1 MKNRFNM
8 ISEGGTMSPQ
18 EEGPRLQIVDVTEEY
33 HGKPKIVVVGIGG
46 CGCNAIDRM
55 LSADIVGVE
64 YIAMNTDLQA
74 LQNCEPD
81 LKVQLGP
88 KLTGGLGAGGNVETG
103 ESSAEES
110 RDEIEES
117 LQDASMVFIAAGMGG
132 GTGTGAAPV
141 VARIARDQSAVTVG
155 VVTRPFEIEGA
166 VKKNRAEQG
175 ISALRKEV
183 DTLIVIPNDSLR
195 REAGDEETLYDAF
208 ERGNRTLKDAVEGIA
223 NIISSPG
230 LMNLDFQDIKK
241 VITTGGGAMMGTG
254 CCNGE
259 HRASEAASRAI
270 SDPLLENVSI
280 EGAKSLLVS
289 IQASSGMKFSEFHEA
304 VEIVTKAVGPQA
316 DVSLGTSIVDSME
329 DRLKVTVI
337 ATGFGE
343 VEDSEMDALE
353 MRLGEGLKNGSDN
366 RELERDRMPFIL
378 GAARTSAKEE
388 RRKQPPFFKR

>member
-1 MKNRFNM
+1 M
-8 ISEGGTMSPQ
+8 ISQ
-18 EEGPRLQIVDVTEEY
+18 EEGPRLQIVDVAEEF
-33 HGKPKIVVVGIGG
+33 HGKPKIVVIGIGG

-55 LSADIVGVE
+55 LSADIIGVE
-64 YIAMNTDLQA
+64 YIALNTDLQA

-117 LQDASMVFIAAGMGG
+117 LQDCSMVFIAAGMGG

-141 VARIARDQSAVTVG
+141 VARIARDLNAITVG
-155 VVTRPFEIEGA
+155 VVTRPFEIEGS

-195 REAGDEETLYDAF
+195 REAGDDETLSNAL

-259 HRASEAASRAI
+259 HRATEAASRAI

-280 EGAKSLLVS
+280 EGAQSLLVS
-289 IQASSGMKFSEFHEA
+289 IQASSSMKFAEFHEA

-316 DVSLGTSIVDSME
+316 DVSLGTSIVESMG
-329 DRLKVTVI
+329 DKLKVTVI

-343 VEDSEMDALE
+343 VEEMDIDSEDT
-353 MRLGEGLKNGSDN
+353 RLLEGLKGKSPA
-366 RELERDRMPFIL
+366 REIERDRVPFIL
-378 GAARTSAKEE
+378 GGNRNSGKEE
-388 RRKQPPFFKR
+388 RKKHPPFFRS

>member
-1 MKNRFNM
+1 M
-8 ISEGGTMSPQ
+8 IPQ
-18 EEGPRLQIVDVTEEY
+18 QEGPRLQIVDVKEEY
-33 HGKPKIVVVGIGG
+33 RGKPKIVVTGIGG
-46 CGCNAIDRM
+46 CGCNALDRM

-64 YIAMNTDLQA
+64 YIAMNTDLQS
-74 LQNCEPD
+74 LNNCEAH
-81 LKVQLGP
+81 LTVQLGF
-88 KLTGGLGAGGNVETG
+88 KLTGGLGAGGNCETG

-110 RDEIEES
+110 RNEIEES
-117 LQDASMVFIAAGMGG
+117 LKDSSMVFIAAGMGG

-141 VARIARDQSAVTVG
+141 VARIARELGAITIG
-155 VVTRPFEIEGA
+155 VVTRPFEIEGS
-166 VKKNRAEQG
+166 VKKSRAEQG
-175 ISALRKEV
+175 ISTLRKEV

-195 REAGDEETLYDAF
+195 REAGEEETLINAF
-208 ERGNRTLKDAVEGIA
+208 ERGNKTLKDAVEGIA

-270 SDPLLENVSI
+270 SDPLLENISI

-289 IQASSGMKFSEFHEA
+289 VQASSSMKFSEFHEA

-316 DVSLGTSIVDSME
+316 DVSLGTSVIE
-329 DRLKVTVI
+329 DMGDLLKVTVI

-343 VEDSEMDALE
+343 VEDSDMDTLDL
-353 MRLGEGLKNGSDN
+353 RLPERLQTHSISGSSERNGI
-366 RELERDRMPFIL
+366 PFIL
-378 GAARTSAKEE
+378 GSTRSSSKED
-388 RRKQPPFFKR
+388 RKKHPPFLRR

>member
-195 REAGDEETLYDAF
+195 REAGDEETLHDAL

-343 VEDSEMDALE
+343 VEDSEMDALD
-353 MRLGEGLKNGSDN
+353 MRLGEGLKNGSEN

>member
-1 MKNRFNM
+1 ML
-8 ISEGGTMSPQ
+8 PQ

-55 LSADIVGVE
+55 LSADIIGVE

-110 RDEIEES
+110 RDEIVES
-117 LQDASMVFIAAGMGG
+117 LQDSSMVFIAAGMGG

-141 VARIARDQSAVTVG
+141 VARIARELSAITVG

-195 REAGDEETLYDAF
+195 REAGDEETLSDAF

-289 IQASSGMKFSEFHEA
+289 IQASSGMKFAEFHEA
-304 VEIVTKAVGPQA
+304 VEIVTKAVGEQA
-316 DVSLGTSIVDSME
+316 DVSLGTSIVESME

-343 VEDSEMDALE
+343 VDDTDLDSIDLRFSD
-353 MRLGEGLKNGSDN
+353 RLKSDSSEN
-366 RELERDRMPFIL
+366 VSDRERMPFIL
-378 GAARTSAKEE
+378 GTARTGEKEE
-388 RRKQPPFFKR
+388 RKKQPPFFKR

>member
-1 MKNRFNM
+1 M
-8 ISEGGTMSPQ
+8 ISQ
-18 EEGPRLQIVDVTEEY
+18 EEGPRLQIVDVTEEF

-55 LSADIVGVE
+55 LNADIIGVE
-64 YIAMNTDLQA
+64 YIALNTDLQA

-110 RDEIEES
+110 RDEILES
-117 LQDASMVFIAAGMGG
+117 LQDCSMVFIAAGMGG

-141 VARIARDQSAVTVG
+141 VARIARDLNAITVG
-155 VVTRPFEIEGA
+155 VVTRPFEIEGS

-195 REAGDEETLYDAF
+195 REAGEDETLSNAF

-259 HRASEAASRAI
+259 HRASEAAGRAI

-280 EGAKSLLVS
+280 EGAQSLLVS
-289 IQASSGMKFSEFHEA
+289 IQASSSMKFAEFHEA

-316 DVSLGTSIVDSME
+316 DVSLGTSIVESM
-329 DRLKVTVI
+329 DDKLKVTVI

-343 VEDSEMDALE
+343 VEDMELDSDDI
-353 MRLGEGLKNGSDN
+353 RLPEGLKAKNSS
-366 RELERDRMPFIL
+366 RETERDRIPFML
-378 GAARTSAKEE
+378 GTARNSGKEE
-388 RRKQPPFFKR
+388 RKKHPPFFRS

>member
-1 MKNRFNM
+1 ML
-8 ISEGGTMSPQ
+8 PQ
-18 EEGPRLQIVDVTEEY
+18 EDGPRLQIVDVTEEF

-55 LSADIVGVE
+55 LGADIIGVE

-74 LQNCEPD
+74 LQNCEAD

-110 RDEIEES
+110 KDEIIES
-117 LQDASMVFIAAGMGG
+117 MQDCSMVFIAAGMGG

-141 VARIARDQSAVTVG
+141 VARIARELSAITVG

-166 VKKNRAEQG
+166 VKKNRSEQG

-195 REAGDEETLYDAF
+195 REAGDEETLFNAF

-259 HRASEAASRAI
+259 HRASEAATRAI

-289 IQASSGMKFSEFHEA
+289 IQASAAMKFSEFHEA
-304 VEIVTKAVGPQA
+304 VEIVTRAVGPQA
-316 DVSLGTSIVDSME
+316 DVSLGTSIVESME

-343 VEDSEMDALE
+343 VEDHDLDSLD
-353 MRLGEGLKNGSDN
+353 MRLADSLSGQSSVRAMEREGV
-366 RELERDRMPFIL
+366 PFIL
-378 GAARTSAKEE
+378 GAARTSDKED
-388 RRKQPPFFKR
+388 RKKQPPFFRR

>member
-1 MKNRFNM
+1 ML
-8 ISEGGTMSPQ
+8 PQ

-55 LSADIVGVE
+55 LSADIIGVE

-110 RDEIEES
+110 RDEIVES
-117 LQDASMVFIAAGMGG
+117 LQDSSMVFIAGGMGG

-141 VARIARDQSAVTVG
+141 VARIARELSAITVG

-195 REAGDEETLYDAF
+195 REAGDEETLSDAF

-259 HRASEAASRAI
+259 QRASEAASRAI

-289 IQASSGMKFSEFHEA
+289 IQASSGMKFAEFHEA
-304 VEIVTKAVGPQA
+304 VEIVTKAVGEQA
-316 DVSLGTSIVDSME
+316 DVSLGTSIVESME

-343 VEDSEMDALE
+343 VDDNDLDSLD
-353 MRLGEGLKNGSDN
+353 MRFSDRLNSDSVENVGN
-366 RELERDRMPFIL
+366 RERMPFIL
-378 GAARTSAKEE
+378 GTARTGEKED
-388 RRKQPPFFKR
+388 RKKQPPFFKR

>member
-1 MKNRFNM
+1 MMSKGGNM
-8 ISEGGTMSPQ
+8 LPQ

-55 LSADIVGVE
+55 LGADIVGVE

-74 LQNCEPD
+74 LHNCQAD

-117 LQDASMVFIAAGMGG
+117 LQDCSMVFIASGMGG

-141 VARIARDQSAVTVG
+141 VARIARDLNAITVG

-195 REAGDEETLYDAF
+195 REAGEDETLRDAF

-259 HRASEAASRAI
+259 HRASEAARRAI

-289 IQASSGMKFSEFHEA
+289 IQASSGMKFAEFHEA

-343 VEDSEMDALE
+343 VDDPDMDAID
-353 MRLGEGLKNGSDN
+353 MRLGERFVTQNALIEPEK
-366 RELERDRMPFIL
+366 DRLPFMM
-378 GAARTSAKEE
+378 GTAKAQEKE
-388 RRKQPPFFKR
+388 DRKKQPPFFRR

>member
-1 MKNRFNM
+1 M
-8 ISEGGTMSPQ
+8 ISQ
-18 EEGPRLQIVDVTEEY
+18 EEGPRLQIVDVAEEF
-33 HGKPKIVVVGIGG
+33 HGKPKIVVIGIGG

-55 LSADIVGVE
+55 LNADIIGVE
-64 YIAMNTDLQA
+64 YIALNTDLQA

-117 LQDASMVFIAAGMGG
+117 LQDCSMVFIAAGMGG

-141 VARIARDQSAVTVG
+141 VARIARDLNAITVG
-155 VVTRPFEIEGA
+155 VVTRPFEIEGS

-195 REAGDEETLYDAF
+195 REAGDDETLSNAL

-259 HRASEAASRAI
+259 HRATEAASRAI

-280 EGAKSLLVS
+280 EGAQSLLVS
-289 IQASSGMKFSEFHEA
+289 IQASSSMKFAEFHEA

-316 DVSLGTSIVDSME
+316 DVSLGTSIVESMG
-329 DRLKVTVI
+329 DKLKVTVI

-343 VEDSEMDALE
+343 VEEMDIDSEDT
-353 MRLGEGLKNGSDN
+353 RLLEGLKGKSPA
-366 RELERDRMPFIL
+366 REIERDRVPFIL
-378 GAARTSAKEE
+378 GGNRNSGKEE
-388 RRKQPPFFKR
+388 RKKHPPFFRS

>member
-1 MKNRFNM
+1 MNRGGNM
-8 ISEGGTMSPQ
+8 ISQ
-18 EEGPRLQIVDVTEEY
+18 EEGPRLQIVDVAEEF

-55 LSADIVGVE
+55 LSADIIGVE
-64 YIAMNTDLQA
+64 YIALNTDLQA

-117 LQDASMVFIAAGMGG
+117 LQDCSMVFIAAGMGG

-141 VARIARDQSAVTVG
+141 VARIARDLNAITVG
-155 VVTRPFEIEGA
+155 VVTRPFEIEGS

-195 REAGDEETLYDAF
+195 REAGDDETLSNAL

-280 EGAKSLLVS
+280 EGAQSLLVS
-289 IQASSGMKFSEFHEA
+289 IQASSSMKFAEFHEA

-316 DVSLGTSIVDSME
+316 DVSLGTSIVESMG
-329 DRLKVTVI
+329 DKLKVTVI

-343 VEDSEMDALE
+343 VEEMILDSDDI
-353 MRLGEGLKNGSDN
+353 RLPEGLKVKSSS
-366 RELERDRMPFIL
+366 REIERDRVPFIL
-378 GAARTSAKEE
+378 GGNRNGGKEE
-388 RRKQPPFFKR
+388 RKKHPPFFRS

>member
-1 MKNRFNM
+1 M
-8 ISEGGTMSPQ
+8 IPQ
-18 EEGPRLQIVDVTEEY
+18 EKGPRLQIVDVTEEY

-55 LSADIVGVE
+55 LNADIVGVE

-74 LQNCEPD
+74 LQNCDPD

-110 RDEIEES
+110 RDEIVES
-117 LQDASMVFIAAGMGG
+117 LQDCSMVFIAAGMGG

-141 VARIARDQSAVTVG
+141 VSRIARDLNAITVG
-155 VVTRPFEIEGA
+155 VVTRPFEIEGSI
-166 VKKNRAEQG
+166 KKNRAEQG

-195 REAGDEETLYDAF
+195 REAGDDETLSNAL

-280 EGAKSLLVS
+280 EGAQSLLVS
-289 IQASSGMKFSEFHEA
+289 IQASSSMKFAEFHDA

-316 DVSLGTSIVDSME
+316 DVSLGTSIVESMG
-329 DRLKVTVI
+329 DKLKVTVI

-343 VEDSEMDALE
+343 VEDTEIDPVDI
-353 MRLGEGLKNGSDN
+353 RLPHEIKTNTVN
-366 RELERDRMPFIL
+366 RDLERGRIPFIL
-378 GAARTSAKEE
+378 GAARSSGKEE
-388 RRKQPPFFKR
+388 RKKQPPFFRS

>member
-1 MKNRFNM
+1 M
-8 ISEGGTMSPQ
+8 IPQ
-18 EEGPRLQIVDVTEEY
+18 EKGPRLQIVDVTEEY

-55 LSADIVGVE
+55 LNADIVGVE

-74 LQNCEPD
+74 LQNCDPD

-110 RDEIEES
+110 RDEIVES
-117 LQDASMVFIAAGMGG
+117 LQDCSMVFIAAGMGG

-141 VARIARDQSAVTVG
+141 VSRIARDLNAITVG
-155 VVTRPFEIEGA
+155 VVTRPFEIEGSI
-166 VKKNRAEQG
+166 KKNRAEQG

-195 REAGDEETLYDAF
+195 REAGDDETLSNAL

-280 EGAKSLLVS
+280 EGAQSLLVS
-289 IQASSGMKFSEFHEA
+289 IQASSSMKFAEFHDA

-316 DVSLGTSIVDSME
+316 DVSLGTSIVESMG
-329 DRLKVTVI
+329 DKLKVTVI

-343 VEDSEMDALE
+343 VEDTEIDPVDI
-353 MRLGEGLKNGSDN
+353 RLPHEIKTHTAN
-366 RELERDRMPFIL
+366 RDLERGRIPFIL
-378 GAARTSAKEE
+378 GAARSSGKEE
-388 RRKQPPFFKR
+388 RKKQPPFFRS

>member
-1 MKNRFNM
+1 
-8 ISEGGTMSPQ
+8 
-18 EEGPRLQIVDVTEEY
+18 
-33 HGKPKIVVVGIGG
+33 
-46 CGCNAIDRM
+46 
-55 LSADIVGVE
+55 
-64 YIAMNTDLQA
+64 MNTDLQA

-110 RDEIEES
+110 RDEIYES
-117 LQDASMVFIAAGMGG
+117 LQDCSMIFIAAGMGG

-141 VARIARDQSAVTVG
+141 VARIAKDLNAVTVG
-155 VVTRPFEIEGA
+155 VVTRPFEIEGS

-195 REAGDEETLYDAF
+195 REAGDDETLSNAL

-280 EGAKSLLVS
+280 EGAQSLLVS
-289 IQASSGMKFSEFHEA
+289 IQASSSMKFAEFHEA

-316 DVSLGTSIVDSME
+316 DVSLGTSIVESM
-329 DRLKVTVI
+329 DDKLKVTVI
-337 ATGFGE
+337 ATGFGDVDD
-343 VEDSEMDALE
+343 VELDSIDLRFPDSM
-353 MRLGEGLKNGSDN
+353 KSQSVV
-366 RELERDRMPFIL
+366 RENERDRIPFIL
-378 GAARTSAKEE
+378 GTARSSSKED
-388 RRKQPPFFKR
+388 RKKQPPFFRR

>member
-1 MKNRFNM
+1 M
-8 ISEGGTMSPQ
+8 IPQ
-18 EEGPRLQIVDVTEEY
+18 EKGPRLQIVDVTEEY

-55 LSADIVGVE
+55 LNADIVGVE
-64 YIAMNTDLQA
+64 YIGMNTDLQA

-110 RDEIEES
+110 RDEIVES
-117 LQDASMVFIAAGMGG
+117 LQDCSMVFIAAGMGG

-141 VARIARDQSAVTVG
+141 VARIARDLNAITVG
-155 VVTRPFEIEGA
+155 VVTRPFEIEGS

-195 REAGDEETLYDAF
+195 REAGDDETLFNAL

-280 EGAKSLLVS
+280 EGAQSLLVS
-289 IQASSGMKFSEFHEA
+289 IQASSGMKFAEFHEA

-316 DVSLGTSIVDSME
+316 DVSLGTSIVESMG
-329 DRLKVTVI
+329 DKLKVTVI

-343 VEDSEMDALE
+343 VEDTEIDSVNL
-353 MRLGEGLKNGSDN
+353 RLPESLQSKSIARDI
-366 RELERDRMPFIL
+366 ERDRIPFIL
-378 GAARTSAKEE
+378 GASRTGGKEE
-388 RRKQPPFFKR
+388 RKKQPPFFRR

>member
-1 MKNRFNM
+1 M
-8 ISEGGTMSPQ
+8 IPQ
-18 EEGPRLQIVDVTEEY
+18 EKGPRLQIVDVTEEY
-33 HGKPKIVVVGIGG
+33 HGKPKIIVVGIGG

-55 LSADIVGVE
+55 LNADIVGVE

-110 RDEIEES
+110 RDEIVES
-117 LQDASMVFIAAGMGG
+117 LQDCSMVFIAAGMGG

-141 VARIARDQSAVTVG
+141 VGRIARELNAITVG
-155 VVTRPFEIEGA
+155 VVTRPFEIEGSI
-166 VKKNRAEQG
+166 KKNRAEQG

-195 REAGDEETLYDAF
+195 REAGDDETLSNAL

-280 EGAKSLLVS
+280 EGAQSLLVS
-289 IQASSGMKFSEFHEA
+289 IQASSSMKFAEFHEA

-316 DVSLGTSIVDSME
+316 DVSLGTSIVESM
-329 DRLKVTVI
+329 DDKLKVTVI

-343 VEDSEMDALE
+343 IEDTEIDSVDI
-353 MRLGEGLKNGSDN
+353 RLPESLKSQSVPRDI
-366 RELERDRMPFIL
+366 ERDRIPFIL
-378 GAARTSAKEE
+378 GAARSTGKED
-388 RRKQPPFFKR
+388 RKKQPPFFRR

>member
-1 MKNRFNM
+1 M
-8 ISEGGTMSPQ
+8 IPQ

-55 LSADIVGVE
+55 LNADIVGVE
-64 YIAMNTDLQA
+64 YIALNTDLQA

-110 RDEIEES
+110 RDEIVES
-117 LQDASMVFIAAGMGG
+117 LQDCSMVFIAAGMGG

-141 VARIARDQSAVTVG
+141 VARIARELNAITVG
-155 VVTRPFEIEGA
+155 VVTRPFEIEGS

-195 REAGDEETLYDAF
+195 REAGDDETLSNAL

-280 EGAKSLLVS
+280 EGAQSLLVS
-289 IQASSGMKFSEFHEA
+289 IQASSSMKFAEFHEA
-304 VEIVTKAVGPQA
+304 VEIVTNAVGPQA
-316 DVSLGTSIVDSME
+316 DVSLGTSIVESMG
-329 DRLKVTVI
+329 DKLKVTVI

-343 VEDSEMDALE
+343 VEDMEIDSVDI
-353 MRLGEGLKNGSDN
+353 RLPESLKSKNAS
-366 RELERDRMPFIL
+366 REIERDRIPFIL
-378 GAARTSAKEE
+378 GAARSNGKEE
-388 RRKQPPFFKR
+388 RKKHPPFFRS

>member
-1 MKNRFNM
+1 ML
-8 ISEGGTMSPQ
+8 PQ

-55 LSADIVGVE
+55 LSADIIGVE

-110 RDEIEES
+110 RDEIVES
-117 LQDASMVFIAAGMGG
+117 LQDSSMVFIAAGMGG

-141 VARIARDQSAVTVG
+141 VARIARELSAITVG

-195 REAGDEETLYDAF
+195 REAGDEETLSDAF

-289 IQASSGMKFSEFHEA
+289 IQASSGMKFAEFHEA
-304 VEIVTKAVGPQA
+304 VEIVTKAVGEQA
-316 DVSLGTSIVDSME
+316 DVSLGTSIVESME

-343 VEDSEMDALE
+343 VEDTDLDSIDLRYSD
-353 MRLGEGLKNGSDN
+353 RLKSSSAENVSD
-366 RELERDRMPFIL
+366 RERMPFIL
-378 GAARTSAKEE
+378 GAPRTGEKEE
-388 RRKQPPFFKR
+388 RKKQPPFFKR

>member
-1 MKNRFNM
+1 M
-8 ISEGGTMSPQ
+8 IPK
-18 EEGPRLQIVDVTEEY
+18 EEGPRLQIVDVTEEF
-33 HGKPKIVVVGIGG
+33 HGKPKIVVIGIGG

-55 LSADIVGVE
+55 LNADIIGVE
-64 YIAMNTDLQA
+64 YIALNTDLQA

-110 RDEIEES
+110 KDEIIES
-117 LQDASMVFIAAGMGG
+117 LQDCSMVFIAAGMGG

-141 VARIARDQSAVTVG
+141 VARIARELNAITVG
-155 VVTRPFEIEGA
+155 VVTRPFEIEGS

-195 REAGDEETLYDAF
+195 REAGEDETLSNAL
-208 ERGNRTLKDAVEGIA
+208 ERGNKTLKDAVEGIA

-280 EGAKSLLVS
+280 EGAQSLLVS
-289 IQASSGMKFSEFHEA
+289 IQASSSMKFAEFHEA

-316 DVSLGTSIVDSME
+316 DVSLGTSIIESM
-329 DRLKVTVI
+329 DDKLKVTVI

-343 VEDSEMDALE
+343 VEDMEIDSADI
-353 MRLGEGLKNGSDN
+353 RLPDSLKSNNSS
-366 RELERDRMPFIL
+366 RETERDRIPFLL
-378 GAARTSAKEE
+378 GANRNSGKED
-388 RRKQPPFFKR
+388 RKKHPPFFRS

>member
-1 MKNRFNM
+1 M
-8 ISEGGTMSPQ
+8 IPQ
-18 EEGPRLQIVDVTEEY
+18 EEGPRLQIVDVTEEF
-33 HGKPKIVVVGIGG
+33 HGKPKIVVAGLGG

-64 YIAMNTDLQA
+64 YLAMNTDLQA
-74 LQNCEPD
+74 LQSCEPD

-110 RDEIEES
+110 RDEIIES
-117 LQDASMVFIAAGMGG
+117 LQGCSMVFITAGMGG

-141 VARIARDQSAVTVG
+141 VARIARDLNAITVG
-155 VVTRPFEIEGA
+155 VVTRPFEIEGS

-195 REAGDEETLYDAF
+195 REAGDEETLCNAL

-280 EGAKSLLVS
+280 EGAQSLLVS
-289 IQASSGMKFSEFHEA
+289 IQASSSMKFAEFHEA
-304 VEIVTKAVGPQA
+304 VEIVTKAVGSQA
-316 DVSLGTSIVDSME
+316 DVSLGTSIVESM
-329 DRLKVTVI
+329 DDKLKVTVI

-343 VEDSEMDALE
+343 VEYPEIDSMDI
-353 MRLGEGLKNGSDN
+353 RLPEGLKSKSS
-366 RELERDRMPFIL
+366 ERDMDREKLPFIL
-378 GAARTSAKEE
+378 GAARSSGKEE
-388 RRKQPPFFKR
+388 KRKQPPFFRR

>member
-1 MKNRFNM
+1 M
-8 ISEGGTMSPQ
+8 IPQ
-18 EEGPRLQIVDVTEEY
+18 EEGPRLQIVDVTEEF
-33 HGKPKIVVVGIGG
+33 HGKPKIVVVGLGG

-64 YIAMNTDLQA
+64 YIGMNTDLQA

-110 RDEIEES
+110 RDEIIES
-117 LQDASMVFIAAGMGG
+117 LQGCSMVFITAGMGG

-141 VARIARDQSAVTVG
+141 VARIARDFNAITVG
-155 VVTRPFEIEGA
+155 VVTRPFEIEGS

-195 REAGDEETLYDAF
+195 REAGDEETLFNAL

-280 EGAKSLLVS
+280 EGAQSLLVS
-289 IQASSGMKFSEFHEA
+289 IQASSSMKFAEFHEA

-316 DVSLGTSIVDSME
+316 DVSLGTSIVESM
-329 DRLKVTVI
+329 DDKLKVTVI

-343 VEDSEMDALE
+343 VEDPEIDFVDL
-353 MRLGEGLKNGSDN
+353 RLPEGLKSKNSSRDID
-366 RELERDRMPFIL
+366 REKIPFIL
-378 GAARTSAKEE
+378 GTARSSGKEE
-388 RRKQPPFFKR
+388 KKKQPLFFRR

>member
-1 MKNRFNM
+1 M
-8 ISEGGTMSPQ
+8 IPQ
-18 EEGPRLQIVDVTEEY
+18 EKGPRLQIVDVTEEY
-33 HGKPKIVVVGIGG
+33 HGKPKIIVVGIGG
-46 CGCNAIDRM
+46 CGCNAIGRM
-55 LSADIVGVE
+55 LNADIVGVE

-110 RDEIEES
+110 RDEIVES
-117 LQDASMVFIAAGMGG
+117 LQDCSMVFIAAGMGG

-141 VARIARDQSAVTVG
+141 VGRIARELNAITVG
-155 VVTRPFEIEGA
+155 VVTRPFEIEGSI
-166 VKKNRAEQG
+166 KKNRAEQG

-195 REAGDEETLYDAF
+195 REAGDDETLSNAL

-280 EGAKSLLVS
+280 EGAQSLLVS
-289 IQASSGMKFSEFHEA
+289 IQASSSMKFAEFHEA

-316 DVSLGTSIVDSME
+316 DVSLGTSIVESM
-329 DRLKVTVI
+329 DDKLKVTVI

-343 VEDSEMDALE
+343 IEDTEIDSVDI
-353 MRLGEGLKNGSDN
+353 RLPESLKSQSVPRDI
-366 RELERDRMPFIL
+366 ERDRIPFIL
-378 GAARTSAKEE
+378 GAARSTGKED
-388 RRKQPPFFKR
+388 RKKQPPFFRR

>member
-1 MKNRFNM
+1 M
-8 ISEGGTMSPQ
+8 IMQ
-18 EEGPRLQIVDVTEEY
+18 EEGPRLQIVDVAEEF
-33 HGKPKIVVVGIGG
+33 HGKPKIVVAGVGG

-55 LSADIVGVE
+55 LSADIIGVE
-64 YIAMNTDLQA
+64 YLAMNTDLQA
-74 LQNCEPD
+74 LQSCEPD

-110 RDEIEES
+110 KDEIIES
-117 LQDASMVFIAAGMGG
+117 LQDCKMVFITAGMGG

-141 VARIARDQSAVTVG
+141 VARIARDLNAITVG
-155 VVTRPFEIEGA
+155 VVTRPFEIEGS

-175 ISALRKEV
+175 ISALKKEV

-195 REAGDEETLYDAF
+195 REAGDDETLADAL

-280 EGAKSLLVS
+280 EGAQSLLVS
-289 IQASSGMKFSEFHEA
+289 IQASSSMKFAEFHEA

-316 DVSLGTSIVDSME
+316 DVSLGTSIVESM
-329 DRLKVTVI
+329 DDKLKVTVI

-343 VEDSEMDALE
+343 VEDPEIDALDL
-353 MRLGEGLKNGSDN
+353 RLPEGLNSQNSSRDI
-366 RELERDRMPFIL
+366 ERDRIPFIL
-378 GAARTSAKEE
+378 GAARSSSKEE
-388 RRKQPPFFKR
+388 KKKQPLFLRR

>member
-1 MKNRFNM
+1 M
-8 ISEGGTMSPQ
+8 IPK

-33 HGKPKIVVVGIGG
+33 RGKPKITVAGIGG

-74 LQNCEPD
+74 LNNCKAD
-81 LKVQLGP
+81 LTVQLGL
-88 KLTGGLGAGGNVETG
+88 KLTGGLGAGGNCETG

-110 RDEIEES
+110 RNEIEEN
-117 LQDASMVFIAAGMGG
+117 LQDSSMVFITAGMGG

-141 VARIARDQSAVTVG
+141 VARIARELGAITVG
-155 VVTRPFEIEGA
+155 VITRPFEIEGS
-166 VKKNRAEQG
+166 VKKIRAEQG
-175 ISALRKEV
+175 ISALKKEV
-183 DTLIVIPNDSLR
+183 DTLIVIPNDSLL
-195 REAGDEETLYDAF
+195 REAGEDETLIDAL
-208 ERGNRTLKDAVEGIA
+208 ERGNKTLKDAVEGIA
-223 NIISSPG
+223 NIILSPG

-259 HRASEAASRAI
+259 HRASEAARRAI

-289 IQASSGMKFSEFHEA
+289 VQASSSMKFTEFHEA

-316 DVSLGTSIVDSME
+316 DVSLGTSTIDEMG
-329 DRLKVTVI
+329 DKLKVTVI

-343 VEDSEMDALE
+343 VDDIEMEEMDFKLPD
-353 MRLGEGLKNGSDN
+353 RLQVNTSSGSGERSSI
-366 RELERDRMPFIL
+366 PFTL
-378 GAARTSAKEE
+378 GAARTSHKED
-388 RRKQPPFFKR
+388 RKKHPPFLRR

>member
-1 MKNRFNM
+1 ML
-8 ISEGGTMSPQ
+8 PQ

-55 LSADIVGVE
+55 LSADIIGVE

-110 RDEIEES
+110 RDEIVES
-117 LQDASMVFIAAGMGG
+117 LQDSSMIFIAAGMGG

-141 VARIARDQSAVTVG
+141 VARIARELSAITVG

-195 REAGDEETLYDAF
+195 REAGDEETLSDAL

-289 IQASSGMKFSEFHEA
+289 IQASSGMKFAEFHEA
-304 VEIVTKAVGPQA
+304 VEIVTKAVGEQA
-316 DVSLGTSIVDSME
+316 DVSLGTSIVESME

-343 VEDSEMDALE
+343 VDDTDLDSID
-353 MRLGEGLKNGSDN
+353 MRFSDRLKPESSESVSD
-366 RELERDRMPFIL
+366 RERMPFIL
-378 GAARTSAKEE
+378 GAARTGEKEE
-388 RRKQPPFFKR
+388 RKKQPPFFKR

>member
-1 MKNRFNM
+1 MA
-8 ISEGGTMSPQ
+8 PQ
-18 EEGPRLQIVDVTEEY
+18 EEGPRLQIVDVAEEY

-55 LSADIVGVE
+55 LGADIVGVD

-74 LQNCEPD
+74 LQSCKAD
-81 LKVQLGP
+81 LKVQLGS
-88 KLTGGLGAGGNVETG
+88 KLTGGLGAGGNIELG
-103 ESSAEES
+103 EVSAEES
-110 RDEIEES
+110 KEDILES
-117 LQDASMVFIAAGMGG
+117 LQDCSMVFITAGMGG

-141 VARIARDQSAVTVG
+141 VARIARELNAITVG
-155 VVTRPFEIEGA
+155 VVTRPFEVEGS
-166 VKKNRAEQG
+166 VKKNRAEMG
-175 ISALRKEV
+175 ITALRKEV

-195 REAGDEETLYDAF
+195 REAGTDETLYQAF
-208 ERGNRTLKDAVEGIA
+208 DRGNRTLKDAVEGIA

-230 LMNLDFQDIKK
+230 LMNLDFQDIRK

-259 HRASEAASRAI
+259 HRASEAAGRAI

-289 IQASSGMKFSEFHEA
+289 IQASSELKFSEFHEA

-316 DVSLGTSIVDSME
+316 DVSIGTSIVESMG
-329 DRLKVTVI
+329 DMLKVTVI

-343 VEDSEMDALE
+343 VDGLGQDALNFDISE
-353 MRLGEGLKNGSDN
+353 EFTGGMQKTVKESSEPASFVMSGTRKTEKGS
-366 RELERDRMPFIL
+366 
-378 GAARTSAKEE
+378 S
-388 RRKQPPFFKR
+388 RRFPPFMNRKL

>member
-1 MKNRFNM
+1 M
-8 ISEGGTMSPQ
+8 IPQ

-55 LSADIVGVE
+55 LNADIIGVE
-64 YIAMNTDLQA
+64 YIALNTDLQA
-74 LQNCEPD
+74 LQNCDSD

-110 RDEIEES
+110 RDEIVES
-117 LQDASMVFIAAGMGG
+117 LQDCSMVFIAAGMGG

-141 VARIARDQSAVTVG
+141 VARIARDLNAITVG
-155 VVTRPFEIEGA
+155 VVTRPFEIEGS

-195 REAGDEETLYDAF
+195 REAGDDETLSNAL

-280 EGAKSLLVS
+280 EGAQSLLVS
-289 IQASSGMKFSEFHEA
+289 IQASSSMKFAEFHEA

-316 DVSLGTSIVDSME
+316 DVSLGTSIVESMG
-329 DRLKVTVI
+329 DKLKVTVI

-343 VEDSEMDALE
+343 VEDLE
-353 MRLGEGLKNGSDN
+353 IDSVDLRLPEGLKSKSGS
-366 RELERDRMPFIL
+366 REMERDRIPFIL
-378 GAARTSAKEE
+378 GAARNGGKEE
-388 RRKQPPFFKR
+388 RKKHPPFFRS

>member
-1 MKNRFNM
+1 M
-8 ISEGGTMSPQ
+8 IQQ
-18 EEGPRLQIVDVTEEY
+18 EEGPRLQIVDVTEEF
-33 HGKPKIVVVGIGG
+33 HGKPKIIVAGIGG

-64 YIAMNTDLQA
+64 YIGMNTDLQA

-110 RDEIEES
+110 KDEIIES
-117 LQDASMVFIAAGMGG
+117 LQDCSMVFITAGMGG

-141 VARIARDQSAVTVG
+141 VARIARELNAITVG
-155 VVTRPFEIEGA
+155 VVTRPFEIEGS

-195 REAGDEETLYDAF
+195 REAGDDETLSDAL

-280 EGAKSLLVS
+280 EGAQSLLVS
-289 IQASSGMKFSEFHEA
+289 IQASSSMKFAEFHEA
-304 VEIVTKAVGPQA
+304 VEIVTKAVGSQA
-316 DVSLGTSIVDSME
+316 DVSLGTSIVESMG

-337 ATGFGE
+337 ATGFGD
-343 VEDSEMDALE
+343 VEDSEIDSMDV
-353 MRLGEGLKNGSDN
+353 RLPEGLKSKNSA
-366 RELERDRMPFIL
+366 REVDRDRVHFIL
-378 GAARTSAKEE
+378 GAARSGEKEE
-388 RRKQPPFFKR
+388 KKKQPPFFRKIT

>member
-1 MKNRFNM
+1 ML
-8 ISEGGTMSPQ
+8 PQ

-33 HGKPKIVVVGIGG
+33 RGKPKITVAGIGG

-74 LQNCEPD
+74 LNSCKAD
-81 LKVQLGP
+81 LTVQLGL
-88 KLTGGLGAGGNVETG
+88 KLTGGLGAGGNCETG

-110 RDEIEES
+110 RNEIEEA
-117 LQDASMVFIAAGMGG
+117 LQDSRMVFIAAGMGG

-141 VARIARDQSAVTVG
+141 VAKVARELGAITVG

-166 VKKNRAEQG
+166 VKKIRAEQG
-175 ISALRKEV
+175 INTLRKEV

-195 REAGDEETLYDAF
+195 REAGDEETLTDSF
-208 ERGNRTLKDAVEGIA
+208 ERCNRTLKDAVEGIA

-289 IQASSGMKFSEFHEA
+289 VQASSNMKFSEFHTA

-316 DVSLGTSIVDSME
+316 DVSLGTSIIEEMG

-343 VEDSEMDALE
+343 VDD
-353 MRLGEGLKNGSDN
+353 GELDFMENGLNNIIQSRTVSGSV
-366 RELERDRMPFIL
+366 ERSGIPFIL
-378 GAARTSAKEE
+378 GSARSASKGE
-388 RRKQPPFFKR
+388 RKKQPPFLRG

>member
-1 MKNRFNM
+1 M
-8 ISEGGTMSPQ
+8 IPQ
-18 EEGPRLQIVDVTEEY
+18 EEGPRLQIVDVAEDSQ
-33 HGKPKIVVVGIGG
+33 GKPKIVVVGMGG

-55 LSADIVGVE
+55 LSADIIGVE

-110 RDEIEES
+110 RDEIVES
-117 LQDASMVFIAAGMGG
+117 LQDSSMVFIAAGMGG

-141 VARIARDQSAVTVG
+141 VARIARDLNAITVG

-195 REAGDEETLYDAF
+195 REAGEDETLSEAF

-230 LMNLDFQDIKK
+230 MMNLDFQDIRK

-289 IQASSGMKFSEFHEA
+289 IQASSSMKFSEFHEA

-316 DVSLGTSIVDSME
+316 DVSLGTSIVESMG

-343 VEDSEMDALE
+343 VDDMDLDSTDI
-353 MRLGEGLKNGSDN
+353 RLSDTFKSRGQ
-366 RELERDRMPFIL
+366 RELERDRIPFAL
-378 GAARTSAKEE
+378 GSARTQNGEE
-388 RRKQPPFFKR
+388 RKKQPPFMKR